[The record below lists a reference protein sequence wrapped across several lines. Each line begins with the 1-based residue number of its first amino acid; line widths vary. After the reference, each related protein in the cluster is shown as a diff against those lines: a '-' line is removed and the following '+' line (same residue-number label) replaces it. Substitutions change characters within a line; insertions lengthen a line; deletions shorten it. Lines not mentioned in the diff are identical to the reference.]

1 MATWQQGNSGSF
13 LAGIGSNNT
22 NAPQASDI
30 NATLGMIRDNNDRA
44 RAGENNLGMQL
55 ANATGS
61 IFNSWKQ
68 GQQQQRQG
76 EFQKAYAGAYASG
89 DRGAMRQLAAQYPE
103 QFEAVQKGMGFID
116 DDQRNT
122 VGSLAASA
130 RLAAQSP
137 ETMGKWLQSNAGEL
151 ARAGVNPAD
160 VATMYQQNPQGFGE
174 FADHLGMAAI
184 GPEKYFEFQD
194 KAVGRDIDRGKL
206 AEQVRSNKAGE
217 GLQARGQDIQ
227 IRGQNISAQN
237 AARSAGGST
246 PASVREY
253 QYFNSLSPEQQKTY
267 LRVRGRP
274 DAGGDNTV
282 QLADGRTVSV
292 SGKLHGS
299 GANAFYEGIDD
310 SGNMVRV
317 PASAIAAPATSA
329 ANAQNYAMKKDIDT
343 IANADSNQL
352 DFMTGMT
359 GGTGS
364 PALGA
369 DVRSRITGNKEQ
381 RQLYNAT
388 RRIQGRMQNQGV
400 AAAKDMGA
408 SGINTIAEAKLYFQ
422 SMPQLDYSSPEAMQ
436 QSLRD
441 IQEYT
446 DIKNKE
452 YELKISGKKSQ
463 LPTEQSQQAPAPQ
476 QQAGFS
482 SLWGE

>member
-76 EFQKAYAGAYASG
+76 EFQKAYAGAYSSG

-227 IRGQNISAQN
+227 IRGQNISASNSAADRDLKRLMLQEQLISNRLGQAKTELETQN
-237 AARSAGGST
+237 LAAKLDSNKREQQELQQQKQTSLSYAAEASALAKSLSSDPNLGSVTGTINTWTPVVKDSSQDVLNTANRLHSLLTSDNLKLMSGVLTDKDITFLGNIASGLNITDKGIKGSEESIKKRLGAIAERIDSKLKAQSYSSIPNST
-246 PASVREY
+246 PQTATTDA
-253 QYFNSLSPEQQKTY
+253 QQ
-267 LRVRGRP
+267 P
-274 DAGGDNTV
+274 
-282 QLADGRTVSV
+282 
-292 SGKLHGS
+292 
-299 GANAFYEGIDD
+299 
-310 SGNMVRV
+310 
-317 PASAIAAPATSA
+317 
-329 ANAQNYAMKKDIDT
+329 
-343 IANADSNQL
+343 
-352 DFMTGMT
+352 
-359 GGTGS
+359 
-364 PALGA
+364 
-369 DVRSRITGNKEQ
+369 
-381 RQLYNAT
+381 
-388 RRIQGRMQNQGV
+388 
-400 AAAKDMGA
+400 
-408 SGINTIAEAKLYFQ
+408 
-422 SMPQLDYSSPEAMQ
+422 
-436 QSLRD
+436 
-441 IQEYT
+441 
-446 DIKNKE
+446 
-452 YELKISGKKSQ
+452 
-463 LPTEQSQQAPAPQ
+463 
-476 QQAGFS
+476 AGFS

>member
-30 NATLGMIRDNNDRA
+30 NATLGMIRDNNDRE

-237 AARSAGGST
+237 AALDREIKRAEVQDKVLDRQIARETNAIKLEELKQKQVDVRQKAEVARADRQATAQGAIDTFDTALNSLKTITSSPGLSKAVGFNSAFPTIPGSDAANFEAQLDTFKAQTFLPMVQSLKGMGALSDAEGKKLSDAVGALSPKMSEEAFRKSAGTIEKTLQNKLQNVKKQYG
-246 PASVREY
+246 Y
-253 QYFNSLSPEQQKTY
+253 QDP
-267 LRVRGRP
+267 V
-274 DAGGDNTV
+274 
-282 QLADGRTVSV
+282 
-292 SGKLHGS
+292 
-299 GANAFYEGIDD
+299 
-310 SGNMVRV
+310 
-317 PASAIAAPATSA
+317 
-329 ANAQNYAMKKDIDT
+329 
-343 IANADSNQL
+343 
-352 DFMTGMT
+352 
-359 GGTGS
+359 
-364 PALGA
+364 
-369 DVRSRITGNKEQ
+369 
-381 RQLYNAT
+381 
-388 RRIQGRMQNQGV
+388 
-400 AAAKDMGA
+400 
-408 SGINTIAEAKLYFQ
+408 
-422 SMPQLDYSSPEAMQ
+422 
-436 QSLRD
+436 
-441 IQEYT
+441 
-446 DIKNKE
+446 
-452 YELKISGKKSQ
+452 
-463 LPTEQSQQAPAPQ
+463 QAPQSTQPA

>member
-1 MATWQQGNSGSF
+1 MALEGLRG
-13 LAGIGSNNT
+13 
-22 NAPQASDI
+22 
-30 NATLGMIRDNNDRA
+30 LGGPVNYYESMVPDFRREALMETQNR
-44 RAGENNLGMQL
+44 M
-55 ANATGS
+55 
-61 IFNSWKQ
+61 
-68 GQQQQRQG
+68 GQQQVASQQMQNAEMQRQLREQDELRQALPSAMNDPAKLQALAIKYPSQLKNIQAQLG
-76 EFQKAYAGAYASG
+76 FRDAQDVDATEKAVNALQQAS
-89 DRGAMRQLAAQYPE
+89 AMGP
-103 QFEAVQKGMGFID
+103 EAVANALVRHAEVIQQKG
-116 DDQRNT
+116 
-122 VGSLAASA
+122 
-130 RLAAQSP
+130 
-137 ETMGKWLQSNAGEL
+137 
-151 ARAGVNPAD
+151 
-160 VATMYQQNPQGFGE
+160 ATPQQLMQMWSKNPQE
-174 FADHLGMAAI
+174 FNSFLGTVKLGTLGA
-184 GPEKYFEFQD
+184 KDQF
-194 KAVGRDIDRGKL
+194 DIQNDQAKL
-206 AEQVRSNKAGE
+206 AEAIRSNRAGE
-217 GLQARGQDIQ
+217 GLTARGQDITV
-227 IRGQNISAQN
+227 RGQNISAQN
-237 AARSAGGST
+237 AMRSAGGAT

-292 SGKLHGS
+292 SGKLHGA
-299 GANAFYEGIDD
+299 GANAFYEGTDD

-317 PASAIAAPATSA
+317 PASAISAPPTSA
-329 ANAQNYAMKKDIDT
+329 AVAQNYAMKKDIDT

-352 DFMTGMT
+352 DFMTGIT

-364 PALGA
+364 PAIGA
-369 DVRSRITGNKEQ
+369 DVRSRLPGNKEQ

-408 SGINTIAEAKLYFQ
+408 SGINTIPEARMYFQ

-452 YELKISGKKSQ
+452 YELKISGKKRQ
-463 LPTEQSQQAPAPQ
+463 LPSEQSQQAPVAQP
-476 QQAGFS
+476 QAGFS